1 MIARHM
7 AKKEEISLDRFDR
20 KILLELQRD
29 ATLSNAELA
38 RRVGLSA
45 TPCWNRVK
53 RLQDAGVILGTVTL
67 VNREAIGL
75 GVTVFVAIK
84 TSHHASDW
92 LSTFADHV
100 RGIPEVTEFYRMS
113 GDTDYLL
120 KVVAAD
126 IADYDRIYKQLIDGV
141 TISDVSSS
149 FAMEQIKYTTEV
161 PV

>member
-1 MIARHM
+1 M
-7 AKKEEISLDRFDR
+7 AKNEEISLDRFDR
-20 KILLELQRD
+20 RILLELQRD

-53 RLQDAGVILGTVTL
+53 RLHEAGVISGTVAL

-75 GVTVFVAIK
+75 GVTVFVAVK
-84 TSHHASDW
+84 TNHHASDW
-92 LSTFADHV
+92 LTRFAEHV
-100 RGIPEVTEFYRMS
+100 HGIPEVTEFYRMS

-126 IADYDRIYKQLIDGV
+126 IADYDRIYKRLIDGV
-141 TISDVSSS
+141 PISDVSSS

>member
-1 MIARHM
+1 MI
-7 AKKEEISLDRFDR
+7 
-20 KILLELQRD
+20 
-29 ATLSNAELA
+29 T
-38 RRVGLSA
+38 
-45 TPCWNRVK
+45 
-53 RLQDAGVILGTVTL
+53 GTVAL

-84 TSHHASDW
+84 TNHHASDW
-92 LSTFADHV
+92 LSAFADHV
-100 RGIPEVTEFYRMS
+100 RAIPEVAEFYRMS
-113 GDTDYLL
+113 WETDYLL

-126 IADYDRIYKQLIDGV
+126 IADYDRIYKMLIDGV

>member
-1 MIARHM
+1 MPNN
-7 AKKEEISLDRFDR
+7 KEISLDSFDR
-20 KILLELQRD
+20 RILRELQRD
-29 ATLSNAELA
+29 ASPSNAELA

-45 TPCWNRVK
+45 TPCWNRV
-53 RLQDAGVILGTVTL
+53 RRMQDAGVIAGTVAL
-67 VNREAIGL
+67 VDREKIGL
-75 GVTVFVAIK
+75 GVTVFVAVK
-84 TSHHASDW
+84 TSHHESDW
-92 LSTFADHV
+92 LSAFAEHV

-120 KVVAAD
+120 KIVAAD
-126 IADYDRIYKQLIDGV
+126 IGDYDRIYKALIDGV

>member
-1 MIARHM
+1 M
-7 AKKEEISLDRFDR
+7 ANKEEISLDRFDR
-20 KILLELQRD
+20 RILQELQRD

-53 RLQDAGVILGTVTL
+53 RLQEAGITSGTVTL
-67 VNREAIGL
+67 VNREKVGL

-84 TSHHASDW
+84 TNHHASDW
-92 LSTFADHV
+92 LSAFAEHV

-113 GDTDYLL
+113 GETDYLL

-126 IADYDRIYKQLIDGV
+126 IADYDRIYKKLIDGV

>member
-1 MIARHM
+1 MPHR
-7 AKKEEISLDRFDR
+7 EEISLDRFDR
-20 KILLELQRD
+20 SILRELQRD

-53 RLQDAGVILGTVTL
+53 RMQEAGVITGTVAL

-84 TSHHASDW
+84 TNHHASDW
-92 LSTFADHV
+92 LSAFADHV
-100 RGIPEVTEFYRMS
+100 RAIPEVAEFYRMS
-113 GDTDYLL
+113 GETDYLL

-126 IADYDRIYKQLIDGV
+126 IADYDRIYKMLIDGV

>member
-1 MIARHM
+1 M
-7 AKKEEISLDRFDR
+7 AHKEEISLDRFDR
-20 KILLELQRD
+20 RILQELQRD

-53 RLQDAGVILGTVTL
+53 RLQETGITSGTVTL
-67 VNREAIGL
+67 VDREKIGL
-75 GVTVFVAIK
+75 GITVFVAIK
-84 TSHHASDW
+84 TNHHSSDW
-92 LSTFADHV
+92 LSAFAEHV
-100 RGIPEVTEFYRMS
+100 SSLPEVTEFYRMS
-113 GDTDYLL
+113 GEIDYLL
-120 KVVAAD
+120 KIVAAD
-126 IADYDRIYKQLIDGV
+126 IADYDRIYKKLIDGV

>member
-1 MIARHM
+1 MPYR
-7 AKKEEISLDRFDR
+7 EEISLDRFDR
-20 KILLELQRD
+20 SILRELQRD

-53 RLQDAGVILGTVTL
+53 RMQEAGVITGTVAL

-84 TSHHASDW
+84 TNHHASDW
-92 LSTFADHV
+92 LTAFADHV
-100 RGIPEVTEFYRMS
+100 HAIPEVAEFYRMS
-113 GDTDYLL
+113 GETDYLL

-126 IADYDRIYKQLIDGV
+126 IADYDRIYKTLIDGV